1 MKSSGVVS
9 ARTIFLRRPSGIGL
23 AVLIL
28 ALVLVAAP
36 ASAAVVDLFTAQTD
50 MGTVALGA
58 NAGGLPLF
66 GNDGSGVNGGINGSL
81 LAPGHG
87 FPTFLGGLAG
97 GGLVTSGTSVN
108 LPLSVAA
115 AAQAAPNGTQFG
127 SNVTGLGGSISVR
140 PFGGPGPS
148 GGVIWFPYSLSD
160 GNRAGTAS
168 AIYSTGSAT
177 LQNVSGL
184 NFIANV
190 PGFFVLGVSGFI
202 PAGSFVAGSIRGTIS
217 GLTQDVEF
225 AASGGLADYVSDNT
239 GIDELIEE
247 PVAGGT
253 LFAAFGVSVVGP
265 FTITS
270 GGPLSFI
277 SGNATVSLL
286 SDPMAQIEFA
296 PLPQNLV
303 NELDQFLLAHG
314 FIVDGLGF
322 QAVAPV
328 SEPAS
333 LILFGMGTASL
344 FGCQWWRSR
353 GGTHRRRRMEKAA

>member
-36 ASAAVVDLFTAQTD
+36 AFASVVSLFAAQTD
-50 MGTVALGA
+50 MGAVTLGA

-81 LAPGHG
+81 LAPGGG

-97 GGLVTSGTSVN
+97 GGLVTTGSSVN
-108 LPLSVAA
+108 VPLFLAA
-115 AAQAAPNGTQFG
+115 PAQAAPNGDQFG
-127 SNVTGLGGSISVR
+127 SPVTGLGGSIAVT

-148 GGVIWFPYSLSD
+148 GGVRWAPYSLSD
-160 GNRAGTAS
+160 GNRGGTAS

-184 NFIANV
+184 NFIADV
-190 PGFFVLGVSGFI
+190 PGIFVLGVSGFI
-202 PAGSFVAGSIRGTIS
+202 PAGSFVTGSIRGTIS

-225 AASGGLADYVSDNT
+225 AASGGLADFVGDNT
-239 GIDELIEE
+239 GIDELIEQ

-265 FTITS
+265 FTITAT
-270 GGPLSFI
+270 GPLSFI

-303 NELDQFLLAHG
+303 NELDQFLLDHG

-344 FGCQWWRSR
+344 FGRPWWRSR
-353 GGTHRRRRMEKAA
+353 GGIRRRRRVETAA